1 MEFQLSKHHK
11 TPFQGSHKLVY
22 MPVIL
27 EEAVENRDNAENRG
41 HNGSPLHKIWLIT
54 LLSTVPL
61 NSNVYRLCPS
71 LPPED
76 WGD

>member
-41 HNGSPLHKIWLIT
+41 HNGSPLHKI
-54 LLSTVPL
+54 
-61 NSNVYRLCPS
+61 
-71 LPPED
+71 
-76 WGD
+76 